1 MRLSPTWPYVN
12 RASSAA
18 TSVATTVVPMPAYS
32 SSAAARVKIARFASL
47 IAVRMR
53 LASKDRLGS
62 NPYGQVRSGSAP
74 DPLMKPAIVSTAI
87 REATSPAWWPPMPS
101 HTARMPSP
109 TRMLSSFRWRRLPT
123 SVRPHN

>member
-74 DPLMKPAIVSTAI
+74 DPLMKPAIVRS
-87 REATSPAWWPPMPS
+87 EEHTSELQS
-101 HTARMPSP
+101 
-109 TRMLSSFRWRRLPT
+109 
-123 SVRPHN
+123 RPHLVCRLLLEKKKK